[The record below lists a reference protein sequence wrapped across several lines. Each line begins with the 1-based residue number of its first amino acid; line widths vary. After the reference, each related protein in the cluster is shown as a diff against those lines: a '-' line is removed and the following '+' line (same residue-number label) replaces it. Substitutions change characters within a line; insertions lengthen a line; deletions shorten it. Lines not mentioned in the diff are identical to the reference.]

1 MFEII
6 VRTNSQTKILND
18 VNGNYF
24 ILKLLKYWVL
34 PVIFYDQIYNNFKKK
49 NFDHNKK
56 LKTKDFLT
64 GSKKSLKQ
72 GFWRK
77 KYKDK
82 IKFFKK
88 QRNFLM
94 VNNFY
99 KKN

>member
-64 GSKKSLKQ
+64 GSVAIIKILSTPLDFKSLN
-72 GFWRK
+72 
-77 KYKDK
+77 
-82 IKFFKK
+82 I
-88 QRNFLM
+88 
-94 VNNFY
+94 VNQYFEVSDSPI
-99 KKN
+99 